1 MTEYFE
7 IIPGESIGPFKLG
20 MTREQIE
27 ELDIHPRMD
36 LKKNGTYYPLVDID
50 VEEIQSRTTSSFP
63 SPGVNVY
70 YDTSGTCHH
79 LKAHFQYEPY
89 PPVFT
94 LCGHVTNGMEGSEVV
109 SILRSIASDVE
120 VSYGSIYSLS
130 AGIRATKWEA
140 GDEPIMCIK
149 VMPKKETTSHAG

>member
-27 ELDIHPRMD
+27 ELDIRPRMD
-36 LKKNGTYYPLVDID
+36 LNKKGTHYPLVDID
-50 VEEIQSRTTSSFP
+50 VEEIQSGTYFP
-63 SPGVNVY
+63 SPGVTVY

-79 LKAHFQYEPY
+79 LEALFQYEPS

-94 LCGHVTNGMEGSEVV
+94 LCGHVANGMTGSEVV
-109 SILRSIASDVE
+109 SILRTIASDVKH
-120 VSYGSIYSLS
+120 SYGSVWSLS

-140 GDEPIMCIK
+140 GDEPIMSIA

>member
-7 IIPGESIGPFKLG
+7 IIPGESMGPFKLG

-27 ELDIHPRMD
+27 ELDIRPRMD
-36 LKKNGTYYPLVDID
+36 LNKKGTYYPLVDID
-50 VEEIQSRTTSSFP
+50 VEEIQYFP
-63 SPGVNVY
+63 SRGVNVY

-79 LKAHFQYEPY
+79 LKAHFQYEPN

-94 LCGHVTNGMEGSEVV
+94 LCGHVTNGMEGSGVV
-109 SILRSIASDVE
+109 SILRSTASDVE

-140 GDEPIMCIK
+140 GDEPIMSIK
-149 VMPKKETTSHAG
+149 VRPKKETTSHGG